1 MARRNHTICL
11 GNCINELRRLF
22 PAAVE
27 CGKLLFAGIIA
38 NSHTRATPVP
48 NDRKFFSMN
57 EDQ

>member
-1 MARRNHTICL
+1 M
-11 GNCINELRRLF
+11 RRLF

-27 CGKLLFAGIIA
+27 CGKLLFAGIIT

>member
-1 MARRNHTICL
+1 M
-11 GNCINELRRLF
+11 RRLF
-22 PAAVE
+22 PATVE
-27 CGKLLFAGIIA
+27 LWNGKLRFAGIIA

>member
-1 MARRNHTICL
+1 MRCV
-11 GNCINELRRLF
+11 GFSPLRWN
-22 PAAVE
+22 VE
-27 CGKLLFAGIIA
+27 CGKLLFAGIIT